1 MVCVPLCLKKMR
13 TGSVAVAEKQ
23 QIRDS
28 EKRGQECANEHLAR
42 QVAIVLQKQVQ
53 HIEGY
58 YDSAHACVPVQC
70 KWLQPLC
77 SATAWKPGRKGRFD
91 MLVNMQACM
100 HDSFEA
106 WVLLYDLAVRWVWK
120 NVLMTM
126 CMHYALC
133 QVESCL
139 KAGSGGLSS
148 KTSWER
154 DWQQTPA
161 TKTTTTTTRRALAI
175 WGKLSLFYMFGSGL
189 YGHRLLLDL
198 EKKNLDSTESVKIA
212 CALQCMH
219 DPLKPTRMVVTII
232 RDHWNA
238 E

>member
-28 EKRGQECANEHLAR
+28 EKRGQECANEHLAL

-139 KAGSGGLSS
+139 KAGSGGFVIKNILREGLAADSC
-148 KTSWER
+148 
-154 DWQQTPA
+154 DQDNNDDDTPGPCHM
-161 TKTTTTTTRRALAI
+161 
-175 WGKLSLFYMFGSGL
+175 GKAVLVL
-189 YGHRLLLDL
+189 H
-198 EKKNLDSTESVKIA
+198 VW
-212 CALQCMH
+212 
-219 DPLKPTRMVVTII
+219 I
-232 RDHWNA
+232 RTLWP
-238 E
+238 

>member
-1 MVCVPLCLKKMR
+1 VQLLGNLGAKEGLTCLW
-13 TGSVAVAEKQ
+13 
-23 QIRDS
+23 I
-28 EKRGQECANEHLAR
+28 
-42 QVAIVLQKQVQ
+42 
-53 HIEGY
+53 
-58 YDSAHACVPVQC
+58 C
-70 KWLQPLC
+70 KL
-77 SATAWKPGRKGRFD
+77 
-91 MLVNMQACM
+91 ACM
-100 HDSFEA
+100 T
-106 WVLLYDLAVRWVWK
+106 VLKHEYCCMTWQSDESGKMCWWLCACTMLCVRWKAVWRLG
-120 NVLMTM
+120 V
-126 CMHYALC
+126 
-133 QVESCL
+133 
-139 KAGSGGLSS
+139 GGLSS

-198 EKKNLDSTESVKIA
+198 EKKKLDSTESVKIA